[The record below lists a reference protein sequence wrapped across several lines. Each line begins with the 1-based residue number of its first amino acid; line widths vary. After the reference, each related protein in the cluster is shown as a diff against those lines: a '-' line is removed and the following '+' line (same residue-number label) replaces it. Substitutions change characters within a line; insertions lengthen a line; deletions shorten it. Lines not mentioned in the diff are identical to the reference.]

1 MEKRINTGVLFA
13 SKAKT
18 NPKAPDYT
26 GDLFIDL
33 NGLDVKNGRVEVRI
47 AGWKRQ
53 TKTGSVFL
61 SLAVDKFEK
70 KQQEKTPMEKIQEM
84 DDDVPF

>member
-1 MEKRINTGVLFA
+1 MEKRINSGALFA
-13 SKAKT
+13 VKTKT
-18 NPKAPDYT
+18 NPKAPDYA

-33 NGLDVKNGRVEVRI
+33 TGLDVRNNKVEVRI

-53 TKTGSVFL
+53 TKTGSVML
-61 SLAVDKFEK
+61 SLVVDKFEK
-70 KQQEKTPMEKIQEM
+70 KEQKSPAQQIQEM